1 MGLFVL
7 APSGFAYLT
16 EGGMHSREF
25 YGRCF
30 KIIRLNVEWFCF
42 GSHAGGRTGGVLIVK
57 LLVLDAI
64 GRFCVHVSTF

>member
-30 KIIRLNVEWFCF
+30 KITRLNVEWFA
-42 GSHAGGRTGGVLIVK
+42 SVAM
-57 LLVLDAI
+57 LV
-64 GRFCVHVSTF
+64 GEMEGY